1 MKLYIDTE
9 FTDLVGIEHD
19 IQLISIGVVAEDGS
33 EFYVELTGHY
43 QSSECSAFVQEA
55 VLPHMDP
62 AQHGKSPRDAALSLA
77 EWVFSLGDE
86 CILAT
91 DSVGYDFG
99 LVAELLLEH
108 QCWPATL
115 AHDASVINREEVAA
129 RIEGY
134 FQRNPSSIRHH
145 ALWDA
150 RALAAACR
158 ELL

>member
-55 VLPHMDP
+55 VLPHLDP
-62 AQHGKSPRDAALSLA
+62 AAHGKPPRDAALSLA

-91 DSVGYDFG
+91 DSIGYDFA

-108 QCWPATL
+108 KCWPANL
-115 AHDASVINREEVAA
+115 ANDARVINREGVAA
-129 RIEGY
+129 RIEEY
-134 FQRNPSSIRHH
+134 FQRTPSAIRHH